1 MNSPSFQLNKIKR
14 LISYQGRVFNFM
26 RPTLNEF
33 KEPTGEGDIISIK
46 GVYHETTGHMVK
58 SSTEST
64 TIRQRPSPMVLCLWS
79 DAEKLNHTDILIL
92 SGRIFRICEIKNLE
106 EADIAA
112 DISLEEVQNG

>member
-1 MNSPSFQLNKIKR
+1 MI
-14 LISYQGRVFNFM
+14 
-26 RPTLNEF
+26 
-33 KEPTGEGDIISIK
+33 
-46 GVYHETTGHMVK
+46 
-58 SSTEST
+58 
-64 TIRQRPSPMVLCLWS
+64 LCLWS